1 MVHLNRSSGGSN
13 PRNSY
18 PFIRKADQ
26 VPEGSDRIAAKD
38 ERDSKAL

>member
-1 MVHLNRSSGGSN
+1 MVHLNHPFSGSN

-26 VPEGSDRIAAKD
+26 VPEGFDCPAAKD
-38 ERDSKAL
+38 ERDTKAL

>member
-1 MVHLNRSSGGSN
+1 MVHLNHPSGGSN

-26 VPEGSDRIAAKD
+26 VPEGTDRFATKD